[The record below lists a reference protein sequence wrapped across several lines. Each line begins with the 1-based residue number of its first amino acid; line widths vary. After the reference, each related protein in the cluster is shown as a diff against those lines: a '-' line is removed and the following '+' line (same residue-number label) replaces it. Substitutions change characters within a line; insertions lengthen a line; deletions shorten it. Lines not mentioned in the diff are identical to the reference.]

1 MSGLHAG
8 RSLRRMV
15 NVSGQRMKPNH
26 TTWGELRR
34 GTQPAGASG
43 PLLMRAAHPVDAPA
57 IQAFVRELSP
67 DTRRKRFF
75 GPIVELSPQQL
86 ERLTASAS
94 PADLNLLAF
103 SAAAELVGMAQCA
116 VTGSAEAEFALVVAD
131 RWQRRGI
138 GTAMCRALL
147 AHAHEHRLVRLAGFV
162 LSENQAMLGLASKL
176 GFSLARDSDATLIR
190 ATMVLSMPARLT
202 SPAPARAAA

>member
-1 MSGLHAG
+1 
-8 RSLRRMV
+8 MV

-26 TTWGELRR
+26 TTWDEPRPC
-34 GTQPAGASG
+34 TQPAGASG
-43 PLLMRAAHPVDAPA
+43 RLVMRAAYPVDAPA

-75 GPIVELSPQQL
+75 GPIVELSPEQL

-103 SAAAELVGMAQCA
+103 GAAAELVGMAQCA
-116 VTGSAEAEFALVVAD
+116 VTGGAEAEFALVVAD

-147 AHAHEHRLVRLAGFV
+147 EHAREHRLVHLAGFV
-162 LSENQAMLGLASKL
+162 LWENQAMLGLASKL
-176 GFSLARDSDATLIR
+176 GFSLARDGDATLIR

-202 SPAPARAAA
+202 SPAPAWAAA